1 MSIGSTLDQV
11 EVSLV
16 RQLESLLHTYNAHLF
31 PVGTY
36 QADFGNTDSLINAG
50 VLIADGDS
58 SIVRILVTEVVSHS
72 IHEKSPAAVLL
83 PAGPIDRYYP
93 HHPTHTGEGT

>member
-1 MSIGSTLDQV
+1 MGIGSDLNQV

-31 PVGTY
+31 PVGAY

-58 SIVRILVTEVVSHS
+58 SIVRILVTEVIPSHPR
-72 IHEKSPAAVLL
+72 KSPAAAFL
-83 PAGPIDRYYP
+83 PAGPIDR
-93 HHPTHTGEGT
+93 